1 MATYQELI
9 DAVRRADA
17 AGDTQAAKRLAAM
30 AVAARDQGQV
40 GSPAQPPQPAQAVVE
55 QPVAAQ
61 TAPGA
66 ASQTVATQA
75 KPYIPKSPWIAA
87 PNVANNPE
95 MDEAIKNFVKE
106 VGTEAGASAVGQAIG
121 LAAGPA
127 AFILAPTFGGIG
139 GLSGNIVN
147 QYTRKREG
155 DFKVNV
161 GEAVSAFLGGAIP
174 GGSSIKFGGRA
185 ITKKIAPIVTD
196 AGAAIVAA
204 EAQSVID
211 NGRILSP
218 EEAAKVITTSIVGSK
233 IAKSLHDQS
242 VATSVI
248 AERQLNNKIERDS
261 STAVQRGWSLWPS
274 VSKKSPSRYYFE
286 KVADPHKA
294 TYELAA
300 KNLDVIDKAV
310 RDDLEMYARQA
321 DGSLLPLP
329 INKESVNIKR
339 QDYENEF
346 SRIGELTKTTDEIM
360 EIRGNRRRAASLFA
374 QAEAAT
380 DTVAKDK
387 LFAEA
392 LSFSEK
398 AKALEGIVDE
408 ASKLFGKDTYDRF
421 VKTRKMFAKSFAVE
435 DSLASGGFR
444 EGINPQKLSR
454 WQNKKFG
461 QELTDDLGFVA
472 KMADNFG
479 DIVIGP
485 DKLYSLE
492 RSLPKRTEGFT
503 RMATSIPS
511 FALRQIAGS
520 QPVQRYFSGE
530 QLRMMNPGISSL
542 LSTQA
547 PRAVGSYIAAQG
559 NQSNQ

>member
-1 MATYQELI
+1 MAAE
-9 DAVRRADA
+9 V
-17 AGDTQAAKRLAAM
+17 
-30 AVAARDQGQV
+30 RDQGQV
-40 GSPAQPPQPAQAVVE
+40 GTPAPSPQPN
-55 QPVAAQ
+55 QPVAARPTQ
-61 TAPGA
+61 EA
-66 ASQTVATQA
+66 AAQTVATQP
-75 KPYIPKSPWIAA
+75 KPYIPKSMWAVA
-87 PNVANNPE
+87 PGDYNPE
-95 MDEAIKNFVKE
+95 RAEAIKGFIKE
-106 VGTEAGASAVGQAIG
+106 VGTEAGASAAGQALG
-121 LAAGPA
+121 LATGPA
-127 AFILAPTFGGIG
+127 AFVLAPTFGAIG
-139 GLSGNIVN
+139 GLAGNILN
-147 QYTRKREG
+147 QYTRKRDG

-161 GEAVSAFLGGAIP
+161 GEAVSAFLSGAIP

-185 ITKKIAPIVTD
+185 FTKKVAPIVTD

-211 NGRILSP
+211 NGRILTP
-218 EEAAKVITTSIVGSK
+218 EEAAIVITTSIAGSK
-233 IAKSLHDQS
+233 VASSLHDQN

-248 AERQLNNKIERDS
+248 AQRQLNDTAERAS
-261 STAVQRGWSLWPS
+261 AEAVKKGWSIWPS
-274 VSKKSPSRYYFE
+274 VSKKSPSRYYLE

-294 TYELAA
+294 NYELAA

-310 RDDLEMYARQA
+310 RDDLEMYVRQA

-339 QDYENEF
+339 RDYENEF
-346 SRIGELTKTTDEIM
+346 SRIGQLTKTTDEIM

-374 QAEAAT
+374 QAEATT

-392 LSFSEK
+392 LSFSER
-398 AKALEGIVDE
+398 AKALEGVVDE

-461 QELTDDLGFVA
+461 QDLTDDLGFVA
-472 KMADNFG
+472 KMADNFA
-479 DIVIGP
+479 DIVVGP

-492 RSLPKRTEGFT
+492 RSLPKRAEGFT
-503 RMATSIPS
+503 RMATSVPS
-511 FALRQIAGS
+511 FILRQFGES
-520 QPVQRYFSGE
+520 QPFQRYFSGE
-530 QLRMMNPGISSL
+530 QLRMTNPGFSSL
-542 LSTQA
+542 LSTQV

-559 NQSNQ
+559 KEGNQ